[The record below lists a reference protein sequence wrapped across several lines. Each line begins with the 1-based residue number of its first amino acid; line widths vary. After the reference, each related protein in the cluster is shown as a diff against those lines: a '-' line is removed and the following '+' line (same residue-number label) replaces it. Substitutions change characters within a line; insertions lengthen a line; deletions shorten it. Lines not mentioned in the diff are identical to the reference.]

1 MGLNVCYS
9 QEQGTCQCTRF
20 HAATDVRWAAGAITR
35 RERKLAAT
43 EAEYNFGMSQVNANA
58 PAWSGKIIL
67 NVRKRRVAFHHYKC
81 ITGMWPLLT
90 AVLYAGRFLLMFG
103 LIVFLLWYG
112 RQHSASANRVTL
124 YSLIGFVPLIFVWN
138 VLETLAWNFE
148 LRRKGMIGQ
157 GIYLG
162 LTQIP
167 AG

>member
-1 MGLNVCYS
+1 
-9 QEQGTCQCTRF
+9 
-20 HAATDVRWAAGAITR
+20 
-35 RERKLAAT
+35 
-43 EAEYNFGMSQVNANA
+43 MSQVKANA

-81 ITGMWPLLT
+81 ITGIWPLLT
-90 AVLYAGRFLLMFG
+90 VACYVGRFLLLLG
-103 LIVFLLWYG
+103 LIAFLVWYG
-112 RQHSASANRVTL
+112 GQHSASPNRVTL
-124 YSLIGFVPLIFVWN
+124 YALIGFVPVIFVWN

-148 LRRKGMIGQ
+148 LRRKGLIGQ